1 MRVLDIKTVATLAED
16 VQILIGLSEKLLDE
30 LATMEAAVDA
40 ALIELRMS

>member
-1 MRVLDIKTVATLAED
+1 MRMLDIKTVATLAED